1 MNKIRVY
8 RMRKIMYSPNN
19 AGLGPESCRL
29 GRERT
34 GPKVCRPH
42 EAQGGIQDFY
52 QVDSDEP
59 SVFFT
64 EDMD

>member
-1 MNKIRVY
+1 
-8 RMRKIMYSPNN
+8 MYSPNN